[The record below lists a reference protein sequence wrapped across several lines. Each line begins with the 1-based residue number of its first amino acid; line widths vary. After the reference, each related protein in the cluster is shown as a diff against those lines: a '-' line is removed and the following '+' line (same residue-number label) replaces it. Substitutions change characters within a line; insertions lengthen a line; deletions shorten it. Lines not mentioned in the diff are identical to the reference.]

1 MKKNLFNLKGK
12 TVLVTGAAGLL
23 AKQHINAVLNNEGD
37 LVLIDLN
44 IKYLKNIK
52 KILIKKFKNK
62 IEIFK
67 GDVTK
72 INDIKKIYKI
82 LLKKKIK
89 VNVLINNAS
98 VNYQIDSKHKKL
110 ANKVLLETF
119 DTKIWKKDLDVGL
132 LGSLNCIKVFGNA
145 MAKNKYGIILNIA
158 SDLSL
163 IAPDNRIYNSNN
175 KISLVKPVSYSV
187 VKHGITGLTRYVA
200 AYWARNNVRCNAIA
214 PGGVFNNQPKNF
226 LNKVSKLIPMGRL
239 AKKGEYESS
248 ILYLIS
254 DASSYMNGAVVSLDG
269 GRTII

>member
-1 MKKNLFNLKGK
+1 MKKNLFSLKGK
-12 TVLVTGAAGLL
+12 TVLVTGGAGLL
-23 AKQHINAVLNNEGD
+23 AQQHINAVLDNQGD

-44 IKYLKNIK
+44 LQNLKKIK
-52 KILIKKFKNK
+52 KNLINKYKNK
-62 IEIFK
+62 IEIFR

-72 INDIKKIYKI
+72 LNDIKKIYKT
-82 LLKKKIK
+82 LFKKKIK
-89 VNVLINNAS
+89 VDVLINNAS
-98 VNYQIDSKHKKL
+98 INYQIDSKHKKL
-110 ANKVLLETF
+110 SNKILLENF

-132 LGSLNCIKVFGNA
+132 LGSLNCIKVFGKA

-163 IAPDNRIYNSNN
+163 IAPDNRIYNPIN

-187 VKHGITGLTRYVA
+187 VKHGILGLTRYVA
-200 AYWARNNVRCNAIA
+200 SYWAKYNVRCNAIA
-214 PGGVFNNQPKNF
+214 PGGIFNNQPKNF
-226 LNKVSKLIPMGRL
+226 LKKISKLIPMGRL
-239 AKKGEYESS
+239 AKKDEYESS